1 MKQDGLKQRLAT
13 FIKLKR
19 DGMPLRAFAQ
29 KYGLSFAS
37 ISRIEKLE
45 QNVTIN
51 TLEGL
56 CRAFKCDVDEL
67 FPK

>member
-1 MKQDGLKQRLAT
+1 MKQYKLKERLAK
-13 FIKLKR
+13 FISSKR